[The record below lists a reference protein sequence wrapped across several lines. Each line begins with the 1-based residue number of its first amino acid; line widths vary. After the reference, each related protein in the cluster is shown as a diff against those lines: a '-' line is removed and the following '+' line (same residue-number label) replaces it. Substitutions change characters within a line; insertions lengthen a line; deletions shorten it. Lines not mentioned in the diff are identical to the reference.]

1 MLVKRTDQTSCPL
14 FLISDS
20 ISERSE
26 TASLSTCFE
35 QTLSAQIVNSSRYL
49 SRRQLKTISTR
60 YFTRARRVEIDPSNR
75 YSGKK
80 TTKMPFRPIHRL
92 AFAIRKKERKK
103 KERFGRNAID
113 RTFGIQLFAEETTT
127 INRLIIGD
135 HWPNLAGVDVIMHLT
150 NRVFLDGDYFRDD

>member
-80 TTKMPFRPIHRL
+80 TTKMPFRPIHRP
-92 AFAIRKKERKK
+92 AFAVRKERKK
-103 KERFGRNAID
+103 EKGEIRQKRD
-113 RTFGIQLFAEETTT
+113 RSYFWDSVVCRGNNDDKSTN
-127 INRLIIGD
+127 NRR
-135 HWPNLAGVDVIMHLT
+135 PLA
-150 NRVFLDGDYFRDD
+150 

>member
-26 TASLSTCFE
+26 TTSLSTCFE

-80 TTKMPFRPIHRL
+80 TTKMPFRPIHRP
-92 AFAIRKKERKK
+92 AFAVRKERKK
-103 KERFGRNAID
+103 EKGEIRQKRD
-113 RTFGIQLFAEETTT
+113 RSYFWDSVVCRGNNDDKSTN
-127 INRLIIGD
+127 NRR
-135 HWPNLAGVDVIMHLT
+135 PLA
-150 NRVFLDGDYFRDD
+150 

>member
-35 QTLSAQIVNSSRYL
+35 QTLSAQIVNSSQYL

-103 KERFGRNAID
+103 KERFGQGQKRD
-113 RTFGIQLFAEETTT
+113 RSYFWDSVVCRGNNDDKSTN
-127 INRLIIGD
+127 NRR
-135 HWPNLAGVDVIMHLT
+135 PLA
-150 NRVFLDGDYFRDD
+150 